1 MQAASV
7 DASAKCK
14 WIEKS
19 VDNIKGN
26 DGGIQYYKFWQLL
39 YVFVGVYND
48 ERVNTMSMIF
58 AL

>member
-1 MQAASV
+1 MQASSV

-14 WIEKS
+14 WIKKS

-26 DGGIQYYKFWQLL
+26 DGGLHYKFWQLL

-48 ERVNTMSMIF
+48 ERVNTIMIF

>member
-14 WIEKS
+14 WIERS

-26 DGGIQYYKFWQLL
+26 NGGIHYKFRQLL

>member
-14 WIEKS
+14 WIKKS

-26 DGGIQYYKFWQLL
+26 DGAVIHYKFWQLL

-48 ERVNTMSMIF
+48 ERVNTIMIF